1 MNSYAKN
8 KLALSNSSLHLCR
21 TISFSHRYSFKRSRI
36 DRVWVTCQYN
46 EVAVQIERP
55 LGLTL
60 ETFESGRGALVSEI
74 SPDSN
79 AFRSG
84 KFEVGDIFTQICGAD
99 ETVLLDCVE
108 DKLFDDILSAL
119 QSPSVSIFTIRLR
132 RVVPLSLESLDSS
145 NYWETQRL
153 KKAQKGAQIL
163 RRTVGVEPKDI
174 RIDINGKLGEG
185 NFGIVFG
192 GRWKNENIILK
203 TSKINILG
211 AELLLDNELLINE
224 AVHREAKGSC
234 ARFLGCCEIGEF
246 DGGEIYNGTLSKG
259 LWLLWAREG
268 ENTLGE
274 ALRSSPTLSSSQYM
288 ETYLEDEMDDILV
301 FRKIIKDMGMCLLA
315 LHSAGIV
322 HRDIKPDN
330 ILITHQG
337 LKFIDLGSA
346 AKCLSEP
353 INYFPGEGPADP
365 RYCKDDEL
373 HLLPKEAPKPNQSN
387 LEKLW
392 EENLPDRFDIYST
405 GITLIQV
412 LLPALR
418 NDYELAIFKNELRE
432 CEYDLLRWRRVKCS
446 FPEAYLKPLD
456 ENAGCG
462 WDFLGKLLAEK
473 RKDRITAQE
482 MLAHEFLNF

>member
-1 MNSYAKN
+1 ME
-8 KLALSNSSLHLCR
+8 
-21 TISFSHRYSFKRSRI
+21 
-36 DRVWVTCQYN
+36 VTCQYK
-46 EVAVQIERP
+46 EIIVHIERP
-55 LGLTL
+55 LGVIL
-60 ETFESGRGALVSEI
+60 ETSANGRGALVSEI

-79 AFRSG
+79 AYRCG
-84 KFEVGDIFTQICGAD
+84 KIAVGDIFTQVCGPD

-108 DKLFDDILSAL
+108 DKLFDDILSSL
-119 QSPSVSIFTIRLR
+119 QSPSVSIFTIKLKRP
-132 RVVPLSLESLDSS
+132 VPLSLESLDSS
-145 NYWETQRL
+145 NYWETQRM
-153 KKAQKGAQIL
+153 KKMQGAQIL

-192 GRWKNENIILK
+192 GKWKNENIILK
-203 TSKINILG
+203 TSKTNILG

-234 ARFLGCCEIGEF
+234 ARFLGCCEIGEA
-246 DGGEIYNGTLSKG
+246 DEGEIYNGTLSKG

-274 ALRSSPTLSSSQYM
+274 ALRTSPTLSSSQYM
-288 ETYLEDEMDDILV
+288 QCYRGDETDDIMIY
-301 FRKIIKDMGMCLLA
+301 RRIIIDIGKCLLS

-330 ILITHQG
+330 ILISNQG
-337 LKFIDLGSA
+337 MKLIDLGSA

-373 HLLPKEAPKPNQSN
+373 YLLPKEASKPNHSN

-392 EENLPDRFDIYST
+392 KDNLPDRFDIFST
-405 GITLIQV
+405 GITLIQMFV
-412 LLPALR
+412 PELR
-418 NDYELAIFKNELRE
+418 SDDELAIFKKELIE
-432 CEYDLLRWRRVKCS
+432 SDYDLLHWRNTKCS
-446 FPEAYLKPLD
+446 FPEVYLRPLD
-456 ENAGCG
+456 EHGGIG

-482 MLAHEFLNF
+482 MLAHKFLNL